1 MLRCY
6 RHRVPGR
13 WAYNFLYRR
22 GAPWEGGPRAE
33 LVHLV
38 ESGRLDP
45 SNGPRAI
52 DLGCGSGANVVF
64 LAEHGFDATGVDF
77 SPVALDKA
85 RALAHAR
92 GVSNKT
98 RFVEADLTAPS
109 IDGVD
114 GRFDLV
120 IDYGTIDDFRGK
132 KRLAMARHPARLT
145 RTGGS
150 FLFWCFYAS
159 RRDLRWIS
167 FDGPSKLSGAIAPGE
182 ENALFRYDF
191 SIERLPS
198 PPPTEPFACFLM
210 TRRAS

>member
-1 MLRCY
+1 MRCY
-6 RHRVPGR
+6 RPRVPGR
-13 WAYNFLYRR
+13 WAYNLLYRR
-22 GAPWEGGPRAE
+22 GAPWEGGPREE

-45 SNGPRAI
+45 SSGPRAI

-64 LAEHGFDATGVDF
+64 LAEHGFHATGVDF

-85 RALAHAR
+85 RALAASR
-92 GVSNKT
+92 GVAEKT

-109 IDGVD
+109 IAGVE
-114 GRFDLV
+114 GPFDLV
-120 IDYGTIDDFRGK
+120 IDYGTIDDFKGER
-132 KRLAMARHPARLT
+132 RLAVARHPVRLT
-145 RTGGS
+145 RPGGH
-150 FLFWCFYAS
+150 FLMWCFYAAPAE
-159 RRDLRWIS
+159 LPFIA

-198 PPPTEPFACFLM
+198 PPPNSRFACFLM
-210 TRRAS
+210 SRRTPG